1 MSMLVT
7 LEKMKSYL
15 GINTRSHQ
23 DDDFL
28 TSQIQYISEAI
39 ESYCVRRF
47 AQGSYVETF
56 YRNEWL
62 EQNNETQKALI
73 MYAFPL
79 ITVSEVRQFTSEDD
93 TVGEVIANPRIHY
106 PTGSIRRRSSD
117 RATGFFQEDL
127 FNTAEIIRV
136 TYTAGFAT
144 IPEVLQQTVM
154 ELVEARYNRKKSGV
168 ALNFG
173 SDVQSISI
181 PGVLNLQFDY
191 SLINNDR
198 KTAFGTILGNHLNV
212 VDFFRS
218 ERAVST
224 GSRLEYYSVT

>member
-7 LEKMKSYL
+7 LEKMKAYL
-15 GINTRSHQ
+15 GIPALTTT
-23 DDDFL
+23 DDAFL
-28 TSQIQYISEAI
+28 TSQIEYISEAI
-39 ESYCVRRF
+39 ETYCVRRF
-47 AQGSYVETF
+47 SLGNYVETF

-62 EQNNETQKALI
+62 EQNNEVRKNLI
-73 MYAFPL
+73 LYAFPVV
-79 ITVSEVRQFTSEDD
+79 TVSEVRQFISEDD
-93 TVGEVIANPRIHY
+93 ATGEVIANPRIHY

-136 TYTAGFAT
+136 TYSAGFSV
-144 IPEVLQQTVM
+144 IPEVIQQTVM

-168 ALNFG
+168 SLNFG

-212 VDFFRS
+212 IDLYRS
-218 ERAVST
+218 ERAINH